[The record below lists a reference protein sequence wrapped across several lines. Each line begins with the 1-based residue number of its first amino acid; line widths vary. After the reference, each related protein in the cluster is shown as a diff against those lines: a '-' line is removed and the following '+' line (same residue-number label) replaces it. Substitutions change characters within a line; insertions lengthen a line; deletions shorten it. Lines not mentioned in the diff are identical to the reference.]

1 MIAGW
6 RCQGLVRFLVIGGL
20 IWSCVRQEPVAMQC
34 VWVLYGTQSE
44 SFLIDTAKHEVY
56 WVNEDQHLP
65 VTRLDAG
72 VVSFSGRR
80 AQLKLREGEVLTDVP
95 LTFVINRVSGELRVE
110 GVPVP
115 DGYDNRCEVV
125 DRVL

>member
-1 MIAGW
+1 MASRRRRI
-6 RCQGLVRFLVIGGL
+6 LVCFLVIDAL
-20 IWSCVRQEPVAMQC
+20 ICSCAQPKPVAMQC
-34 VWVLYGTQSE
+34 VWVPYGSQIET
-44 SFLIDTAKHEVY
+44 FLLDTAKREVY
-56 WVNEDQHLP
+56 WVNEDQRLP

-72 VVSFSGRR
+72 VVSFSGKR
-80 AQLKLREGEVLTDVP
+80 AQLKLGEGEVLTDVP

>member
-1 MIAGW
+1 
-6 RCQGLVRFLVIGGL
+6 
-20 IWSCVRQEPVAMQC
+20 MQC
-34 VWVLYGTQSE
+34 VWVLYGSQIET
-44 SFLIDTAKHEVY
+44 FLLDTAKREVY
-56 WVNEDQHLP
+56 WVNEDQRLP

-72 VVSFSGRR
+72 VISFSGKR
-80 AQLKLREGEVLTDVP
+80 AKLRVGEGKVQTDV
-95 LTFVINRVSGELRVE
+95 LLAFTINRVSGELGVE